1 MVFLRLKSRNFA
13 TIVLMA
19 PIGFDGLR
27 KGASLKKFVL
37 EESFEFVAC
46 KGVRYVF
53 SN

>member
-27 KGASLKKFVL
+27 KGASLKSLSWKKAL
-37 EESFEFVAC
+37 NLWL
-46 KGVRYVF
+46 VRE
-53 SN
+53 